1 MTAATTEDVETAL
14 GRPASSDAEARQ
26 IVWWLSGVEILIQSR
41 LGDLSALDQD
51 VLRYVEAE
59 AVVAKV
65 RRGDSRVSSETV
77 SVDDGSMTRR
87 FETGVQTSDISD
99 EWWALLNPVTGSSF
113 YSTRPG
119 FEADDARWPVSTPP
133 STYDSRLDF
142 P

>member
-1 MTAATTEDVETAL
+1 MTAALTEDVETAL
-14 GRPASSDAEARQ
+14 GRPMSSDAEGRQ
-26 IVWWLSGVEILIQSR
+26 VEWWLTGIEMLIQSR
-41 LGDLSALDQD
+41 LGDVSLLDQD

-77 SVDDGSMTRR
+77 SVDDGSLTRR
-87 FETGVQTSDISD
+87 FETGVQAADISD
-99 EWWALLNPVTGSSF
+99 EWWALLNPSTGSSF

-119 FEADDARWPVSTPP
+119 FEADDARWSVSTPP
-133 STYDSRLDF
+133 ATSTLSDF